1 MMPSAAVR
9 HDDSAQRG
17 LLHFVGVGLSAGLF
31 ALMIALAA
39 AVIVI
44 PALFGGVPLTVL
56 TGSMEPTLPP
66 GTLVVVRPTPVQ
78 DIRVGNVLTYQ
89 IRSGEPAVVSHRV
102 LSRSVS
108 TDGATTFITKGDN
121 NDSPDANPV
130 TPAQIKGTVWYSVP
144 LLGYVNNAVNGPG
157 RAWLTP
163 GVAAVLFVYSGY
175 MIVGATLSTWR
186 KRRAAHRTVPG
197 GADPAQAN

>member
-1 MMPSAAVR
+1 
-9 HDDSAQRG
+9 
-17 LLHFVGVGLSAGLF
+17 
-31 ALMIALAA
+31 
-39 AVIVI
+39 
-44 PALFGGVPLTVL
+44 
-56 TGSMEPTLPP
+56 
-66 GTLVVVRPTPVQ
+66 
-78 DIRVGNVLTYQ
+78 
-89 IRSGEPAVVSHRV
+89 
-102 LSRSVS
+102 VS

-144 LLGYVNNAVNGPG
+144 LLGYVNNAVNGPA

-175 MIVGATLSTWR
+175 MMVGAILSTWR
-186 KRRAAHRTVPG
+186 KRRAAHQTVPG